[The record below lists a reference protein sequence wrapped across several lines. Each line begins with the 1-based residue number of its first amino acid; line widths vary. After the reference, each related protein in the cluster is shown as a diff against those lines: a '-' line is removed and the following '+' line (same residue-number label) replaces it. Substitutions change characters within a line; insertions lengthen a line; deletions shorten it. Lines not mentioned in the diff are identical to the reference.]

1 MVVIVL
7 LLMLIIAFF
16 GCIVRKD
23 FRHSLIFAFPII
35 IIIGMY
41 VWLFTLYP
49 VQWGLKKLPFVE
61 QACIREISASDYSNI
76 NYRHLKYDGVI
87 EFITDKELDGRQN
100 ILRGSYK
107 RNLSYNDFITNDS
120 LAILISYDV
129 VFVKKMNDKF
139 FYKALF
145 ISNQP
150 NDNILC
156 DSIYCKIFMIRM
168 FAPIYE
174 TNEFAIPT
182 ISMANRVYNE
192 VETTAKRCC
201 SPNHYQP

>member
-129 VFVKKMNDKF
+129 VFVKEMNDKF

-156 DSIYCKIFMIRM
+156 DSIYCKIFMIRRN
-168 FAPIYE
+168 E
-174 TNEFAIPT
+174 RVCNTNYFKWQIEFITRSRQQLNAVPHQT
-182 ISMANRVYNE
+182 ITDKSNE
-192 VETTAKRCC
+192 I
-201 SPNHYQP
+201 

>member
-1 MVVIVL
+1 MMEVGDKNTWFTECLRNRMVVIVL

-87 EFITDKELDGRQN
+87 EFITDKELDDCQI

-129 VFVKKMNDKF
+129 VFVKEMNDKF

-182 ISMANRVYNE
+182 ISNG
-192 VETTAKRCC
+192 K
-201 SPNHYQP
+201 

>member
-1 MVVIVL
+1 M
-7 LLMLIIAFF
+7 
-16 GCIVRKD
+16 
-23 FRHSLIFAFPII
+23 
-35 IIIGMY
+35 
-41 VWLFTLYP
+41 
-49 VQWGLKKLPFVE
+49 
-61 QACIREISASDYSNI
+61 
-76 NYRHLKYDGVI
+76 I
-87 EFITDKELDGRQN
+87 EFITDKEVDGRQN

-182 ISMANRVYNE
+182 ISNG
-192 VETTAKRCC
+192 K
-201 SPNHYQP
+201 

>member
-129 VFVKKMNDKF
+129 VFVKK
-139 FYKALF
+139 
-145 ISNQP
+145 
-150 NDNILC
+150 
-156 DSIYCKIFMIRM
+156 
-168 FAPIYE
+168 
-174 TNEFAIPT
+174 NE
-182 ISMANRVYNE
+182 R
-192 VETTAKRCC
+192 
-201 SPNHYQP
+201 

>member
-1 MVVIVL
+1 
-7 LLMLIIAFF
+7 
-16 GCIVRKD
+16 
-23 FRHSLIFAFPII
+23 
-35 IIIGMY
+35 
-41 VWLFTLYP
+41 
-49 VQWGLKKLPFVE
+49 
-61 QACIREISASDYSNI
+61 
-76 NYRHLKYDGVI
+76 
-87 EFITDKELDGRQN
+87 
-100 ILRGSYK
+100 
-107 RNLSYNDFITNDS
+107 
-120 LAILISYDV
+120 
-129 VFVKKMNDKF
+129 MNDKF

-182 ISMANRVYNE
+182 NTRSSVANRVYNE

-201 SPNHYQP
+201 SPNH

>member
-1 MVVIVL
+1 MVVILL

-16 GCIVRKD
+16 GCIVRKE
-23 FRHSLIFAFPII
+23 FRQSLIFAFPII
-35 IIIGMY
+35 VIIGMY

-76 NYRHLKYDGVI
+76 KYRHLKYDGVI
-87 EFITDKELDGRQN
+87 EFITDKKLDDRQN
-100 ILRGSYK
+100 IVRGSYK

-129 VFVKKMNDKF
+129 VFVKEMNDKF

-145 ISNQP
+145 ISNKP
-150 NDNILC
+150 NNNILC

-174 TNEFAIPT
+174 TNEFAIQ
-182 ISMANRVYNE
+182 YN
-192 VETTAKRCC
+192 KL
-201 SPNHYQP
+201 SNGK

>member
-16 GCIVRKD
+16 GCIVRRD

-129 VFVKKMNDKF
+129 VFVKEMNDKF

-182 ISMANRVYNE
+182 ISNG
-192 VETTAKRCC
+192 K
-201 SPNHYQP
+201 